1 MRCVRLCIVQC
12 MKVYHWYWEKNNRN
26 CFFILDWCICCN
38 VTLYKF
44 FYNSEQ
50 SWVHFFFS
58 NQTLI
63 YGGLPCQNFFVFLY
77 LFVCNVLPIFCY
89 LHNEA
94 ILFLD
99 TDRVWNKMLYLYLY
113 PSLWYLNPC
122 IVFFVTVGKIA
133 EKKILTSLKAKIE
146 RSAFYKSIFLRNC
159 SMKLWGLQITKN
171 VFSFAL
177 KCL

>member
-1 MRCVRLCIVQC
+1 MQTSHSFDQTPRQAFLWPNNAMCAIMYSTVHEGLSLILG
-12 MKVYHWYWEKNNRN
+12 KKNNRN

-50 SWVHFFFS
+50 SWIHFFFS

-113 PSLWYLNPC
+113 PSLWYINPC
-122 IVFFVTVGKIA
+122 IVFFVTVGK
-133 EKKILTSLKAKIE
+133 
-146 RSAFYKSIFLRNC
+146 
-159 SMKLWGLQITKN
+159 
-171 VFSFAL
+171 
-177 KCL
+177 